1 MSFNGKE
8 IKGVLC
14 DITGVLTE
22 SVSAGGSQP
31 IDGSIDALNRL
42 KKAGKLLELIIY
54 SFLVLHN
61 VSIFKDSF
69 LNIYIFHISGIPF
82 RLVTNETQRTR
93 KGIVDNLQKH
103 GFDVPLEDV

>member
-1 MSFNGKE
+1 MISLNLLVSYPDNLLLYNNSLINSCKIVKNRKMSFNGKE

-54 SFLVLHN
+54 SFLVL
-61 VSIFKDSF
+61 F
-69 LNIYIFHISGIPF
+69 
-82 RLVTNETQRTR
+82 T
-93 KGIVDNLQKH
+93 
-103 GFDVPLEDV
+103 

>member
-31 IDGSIDALNRL
+31 IDGSIDALKRL
-42 KKAGKLLELIIY
+42 KKAGKL
-54 SFLVLHN
+54 S
-61 VSIFKDSF
+61 
-69 LNIYIFHISGIPF
+69 
-82 RLVTNETQRTR
+82 R
-93 KGIVDNLQKH
+93 
-103 GFDVPLEDV
+103 

>member
-31 IDGSIDALNRL
+31 IDGSIDALKRL
-42 KKAGKLLELIIY
+42 KKAGKLLELIT
-54 SFLVLHN
+54 SEML
-61 VSIFKDSF
+61 
-69 LNIYIFHISGIPF
+69 
-82 RLVTNETQRTR
+82 
-93 KGIVDNLQKH
+93 
-103 GFDVPLEDV
+103 

>member
-1 MSFNGKE
+1 MFNSQICKMSFNGKQ

-42 KKAGKLLELIIY
+42 KKAGKNRNQSYSVIGVFFLLT
-54 SFLVLHN
+54 FGM
-61 VSIFKDSF
+61 K
-69 LNIYIFHISGIPF
+69 NIYYLYFISRNTI
-82 RLVTNETQRTR
+82 
-93 KGIVDNLQKH
+93 
-103 GFDVPLEDV
+103 